1 MGKIVRSK
9 LLTVVRV
16 PKVKNVENLIAR
28 NYTSQGDDWKYSIV
42 IWVRV
47 RYNINNGEYYRLEE
61 KKTMSDIK
69 RMEIDEDWADST
81 IIEAG
86 DFVFVG
92 YCMKNEGKS
101 IEKQIE
107 GAFDVLETRLK
118 MVGLSLESVV
128 KMDCLFKN
136 ISDLNYLPSIIKNR
150 FNGKY
155 PTRKAYETKFIREG
169 IMFQIDAIAYKK

>member
-1 MGKIVRSK
+1 
-9 LLTVVRV
+9 
-16 PKVKNVENLIAR
+16 
-28 NYTSQGDDWKYSIV
+28 
-42 IWVRV
+42 
-47 RYNINNGEYYRLEE
+47 
-61 KKTMSDIK
+61 MSDIK

-101 IEKQIE
+101 MEEQIE

-136 ISDLNYLPSIIKNR
+136 ISDLNYLPPIIKNR